1 MSLTPLSDN
10 LAAWKLLPG
19 VSQWVLDTVKK
30 WYRIQFATH
39 PSQFQGVLPTI
50 VGTYQTSFLQEEI
63 LSLLRKGAIEYVPI
77 PDLDSGFYSRYF
89 IVPKRDRG
97 LHPFLDLQALNSALR
112 KFRLK
117 MLTTKLIASEF
128 RSEDWFVAIDL
139 NNAYFHIGIRPE
151 HRKFLRFAFGLALS
165 PHTFMKCMDAAL
177 VPLRLQGI
185 CVLNYLDDRLILAHS
200 KAMAASHWDV
210 VLAHMRS
217 LGLRINP
224 EKCVLSPSQRTTL
237 LGVIWNSTTMWACPS
252 PARVASILLAL
263 NAVQLDQSLSVTEA
277 QFWLRGPGFHPHR
290 HPVDAIRV
298 RRGGLRTLLM
308 WTRPR
313 FLALGP
319 TLGMCHHHRTLSTN
333 ASLSGWGPLKVRSS
347 LVRGPCLPSRW
358 HSMGNSHQGRSPLS
372 PSGLLLSVR
381 CQVAEAFL
389 QITHPLL
396 EPQPMESEKFLIF
409 KTTLLLALASFRR
422 VGDLQALSVAPTC
435 LEFAPDMS

>member
-177 VPLRLQGI
+177 VPLRLQG
-185 CVLNYLDDRLILAHS
+185 
-200 KAMAASHWDV
+200 
-210 VLAHMRS
+210 
-217 LGLRINP
+217 
-224 EKCVLSPSQRTTL
+224 TL
-237 LGVIWNSTTMWACPS
+237 CA
-252 PARVASILLAL
+252 
-263 NAVQLDQSLSVTEA
+263 QL
-277 QFWLRGPGFHPHR
+277 PG
-290 HPVDAIRV
+290 
-298 RRGGLRTLLM
+298 
-308 WTRPR
+308 
-313 FLALGP
+313 
-319 TLGMCHHHRTLSTN
+319 
-333 ASLSGWGPLKVRSS
+333 
-347 LVRGPCLPSRW
+347 
-358 HSMGNSHQGRSPLS
+358 
-372 PSGLLLSVR
+372 
-381 CQVAEAFL
+381 
-389 QITHPLL
+389 
-396 EPQPMESEKFLIF
+396 
-409 KTTLLLALASFRR
+409 
-422 VGDLQALSVAPTC
+422 
-435 LEFAPDMS
+435 